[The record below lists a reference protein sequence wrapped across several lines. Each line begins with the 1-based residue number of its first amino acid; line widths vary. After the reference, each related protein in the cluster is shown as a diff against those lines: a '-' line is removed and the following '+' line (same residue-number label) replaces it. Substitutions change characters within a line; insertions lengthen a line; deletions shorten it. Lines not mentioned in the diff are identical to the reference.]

1 MNEKPKITSDIRNNY
16 KLSHNYCSGDPWPHD
31 NQAGA
36 GVQAVSAEFQ
46 APLGATVI
54 SITDNRRHCYNGH
67 PFRTPFIPI
76 IGFAYQRSSK
86 SKILFQNKINSVLN
100 VYS

>member
-1 MNEKPKITSDIRNNY
+1 MNEKPNITSDIRNNY

-36 GVQAVSAEFQ
+36 GEQAVSAEFQ

-67 PFRTPFIPI
+67 SERHSFQLLDLHTKDPPNL
-76 IGFAYQRSSK
+76 K
-86 SKILFQNKINSVLN
+86 SFFKTKLKVF
-100 VYS
+100 